1 MGFLSGIGS
10 AISGSLGGIAGAIGG
25 VASTILGNNSAKHE
39 AEKNR
44 QFQEQMSNTAISRRM
59 QDLRN
64 SGLNPLLAVENASAG
79 ASTPSG
85 SQAQLQH
92 FSPELI
98 SVLSTA
104 KLQKQQGKSAEAGAK
119 LQEQQTVNEK
129 KQGNIIDAQGKIIEA
144 QARKTNAEATSIENS
159 NTLFAYEEARK
170 KLENSLVANKINTEK
185 LQQDVLRANSLK
197 TQTEIVKNRLDAKGI
212 ELDNEQAQI
221 VVELLKREKESWG
234 SSTTAKNIDYGLE
247 KVGQLIDLIP
257 IPFVEKTTKTY
268 KNGSMT
274 TTTNGVRRG
283 GR

>member
-1 MGFLSGIGS
+1 MINIGFSFGS
-10 AISGSLGGIAGAIGG
+10 IAGDLVGAVGGI
-25 VASTILGNNSAKHE
+25 ASTILGNNSAKHE
-39 AEKNR
+39 AERNR
-44 QFQEQMSNTAISRRM
+44 QFQEEMSNTAISRRM

-64 SGLNPLLAVENASAG
+64 SGLNPLLAVENASSG
-79 ASTPSG
+79 ASTPAG

-119 LQEQQTVNEK
+119 LQKQQTVNEK

-221 VVELLKREKESWG
+221 VVELLKREKDSWG
-234 SSTTAKNIDYGLE
+234 SSTAAKNIDYGLE
-247 KVGQLIDLIP
+247 KFGQLIDLIP

-268 KNGSMT
+268 KGGSMT